1 MFTAQTPQSKSKLR
15 FDLLNSNLAKKQ
27 NVAPLSRLNVHN
39 KKLKQRRILTPHH
52 KHSSS
57 SNKKIEFGF
66 DKSKKGARQIQ
77 SSTKEQDGLAE
88 NPRNLMEIRKKLNL
102 TGGYTDG
109 ISLNKLRN
117 YGTNNSAQ
125 SQARNRQVKAQ
136 EVRPGLG
143 AFLKHP
149 KQRKQVRVDEH
160 PQNVKLNNFLRGGR
174 MTTELSTGSAKK
186 SQPRK
191 NARKEQ
197 LRKQLFNQNVSNSS
211 RLGAQK
217 MLSMRG
223 IKGRLGR
230 KGDKFTSSRN
240 VKPQKLLNYENFQ
253 SQRGNPGRKLGAGRV
268 DSEKKF
274 NSNKFEERFQE
285 ENLETREDM
294 ERLADY
300 IAEKADHRGL
310 LTPTD
315 GGRKSGSLSAQISPK
330 LVNKEKNFFP
340 SKKWGKGEDMGRESA
355 TFDLCKK
362 KISQDNFK
370 NKASTAIN
378 FKQKLSYSIE
388 PERRKME
395 KKHRTDEGTRKDNTN
410 IYDMQRARK
419 GQNSETKMKVYD
431 SNGKIYMVSRTV
443 LTEEAE
449 ALDSKAH
456 RGSVTSLQMNNRHAS
471 NLELYAN
478 RPEPNHFK
486 MSGFLRDHIR
496 KTSNYELDQS
506 HNKEIRTSDLDSY
519 AQETLEEAEEILDR
533 VEEPSEEVQSRPKRK
548 KSAWGHRRSKTGA
561 GKEHLGSL
569 LLSDENGEKE
579 GKCIVIQNL
588 DKRRPKKA
596 KKFEIL
602 DDDKAKMTFT
612 NKRNVKGKVFDLFS
626 KESGDSN
633 PDKTEE
639 KVNVSKK
646 YDSGTDFF
654 IHSERHAKKSR
665 KRPRGN
671 EQRVFVLEAQNQRHF
686 DKKIKET
693 EDVFSGKMSER
704 ELQVIEKNLY
714 QKPTDE
720 VDSERN
726 LLYHRLNASELK
738 VKRGKDKKDWL
749 NSKVHTQREKIE
761 MNTKGSYSVRVMED
775 LKNFKEQYKLPQEK
789 RGKAKG
795 EQETREEADKKRRV
809 QLKKKREAER
819 GRKKRGH
826 KRNVHS
832 EQLTDYFRDIVKKN
846 NYPIE
851 VKQTYQNMT
860 PDISRNN
867 SLNASFDATN
877 IPAKVKLSES
887 GDQVEESQANPF
899 RGGTG
904 QSKHIQISYENIR
917 SSSQLTNVNQ
927 LITPKNNKLK
937 SSFNLDP
944 SRKTEEDSVRGE
956 TSKTIDKQTGRKEDA
971 QPKGFPGTLGEEE
984 SGRRSLAS
992 DSSASSFKIVELK
1005 RRRKLRK
1012 MEKKLID
1019 SKSVFLEDNDQHK
1032 YGSNRG
1038 PKRQINFMNP
1048 EDESDLHFI
1057 KHKFSERADVEPFRQ
1072 RNKDE
1077 IRLFLESN
1085 AQMTPKKSLNSDVR
1099 VLSRPSR
1106 RRDSAKSQEQVLPMQ
1121 TQEMVPQKRETPA
1134 RQQSKRNSRASDKR
1148 VAEARNSSQNGS
1160 LSNPSFA
1167 QGSRNS
1173 RISITVTQKSS
1184 KNSEANNFV
1193 ISHSLQNSGIH
1204 SKNRSQPN
1212 VFKIESPEVHSGS
1225 PSPKHEVQIEMEE
1238 SPLVHPLEQNL
1249 DDLRTMNKKNM
1260 TFNPNDQSDP
1270 NPVESPVDGA
1280 CLDVAIPRIRSSF
1293 EDSLASFHSDEFV
1306 KEPSP
1311 DQQITENTFGY
1322 GMEAVIKQAKP
1333 KNVFTDS
1340 LSSFGPVKSKNT
1352 PSGKGLNLDYSE
1364 PKSVSQN
1371 SLNMSRKAKPKSGH
1385 NHTEFYYERENIG
1398 NGDSS
1403 YKFSNSDNSSR
1414 LKNVTPTSHSRDYIR
1429 SSNPESTELGP
1440 RRRSKFMRD
1449 VLRGKLNSPVRRIR
1463 ELSEEKEAVEQEQPE
1478 ERNDNRVRVDQ
1489 PKRQEHMRNSELVS
1503 LKKKSSQRKRT
1514 QIYDNKS
1521 AMMKLERSKKTS
1533 ENNSPV
1539 RKEESRKGTNESK
1552 RQSKG
1557 GRSKLYKQK
1566 KQVLVM
1572 KSKGARTGRKHMD
1585 FVNVSQENSTL
1596 EDKKGDTKASN
1607 SRKRRQTLSREA
1619 SNQNSISRQTSKKQA
1634 TVDKKKRKKAPAKV
1648 RKGAK
1653 KRKKDAIKSRGS
1665 HTESA
1670 QRNKKQVSKSA
1681 SQAKD
1686 PKKEKSK
1693 KARARGKNADKKKK
1707 HGSILDTKQMK
1718 RVLEMKIMK
1727 YSTLGKV
1734 IDTSLEFYDLK
1745 RMLGEGS
1752 YAKVHLGVSAL
1763 CGKKVAIKLYEKA
1776 KIKTRSSSERIFTEI
1791 GILRRMNHRN
1801 IVNFIEIFQ
1810 NPKYIFIVLEY
1821 ANGGDLL
1828 NYLKT
1833 KGKFKEHEYRK
1844 ILQQIID
1851 ALEYIHE
1858 HRILHRDIKLDNVL
1872 LTKSGLVKICDFG
1885 ISRKMYRN
1893 DPVFEHIGT
1902 PAYIAPEIVKEKGYS
1917 GFGADIWSLGVMTYM
1932 ALTGNVPFKGNTIEE
1947 LHQSILKKE
1956 VTFSEK
1962 TNLSAPMKKAIRGML
1977 VKDPRRRMTLKDIC
1991 KILDLRPTLNQK
2003 KEKNFADEEI
2013 VTEIK
2018 SYGYPEKMIKESL
2031 KNDMINHITALYK
2044 LHKN

>member
-1 MFTAQTPQSKSKLR
+1 
-15 FDLLNSNLAKKQ
+15 
-27 NVAPLSRLNVHN
+27 
-39 KKLKQRRILTPHH
+39 
-52 KHSSS
+52 
-57 SNKKIEFGF
+57 
-66 DKSKKGARQIQ
+66 
-77 SSTKEQDGLAE
+77 
-88 NPRNLMEIRKKLNL
+88 MEIRKKLNL
-102 TGGYTDG
+102 TGGYTDAM
-109 ISLNKLRN
+109 SLGKLRN

-125 SQARNRQVKAQ
+125 SQARNRQAKQAQ
-136 EVRPGLG
+136 DVRPGLG
-143 AFLKHP
+143 AFLKNP
-149 KQRKQVRVDEH
+149 KKRKTGRVEESSS
-160 PQNVKLNNFLRGGR
+160 NVKINNYLRGSR
-174 MTTELSTGSAKK
+174 LAAELSGESGKK
-186 SQPRK
+186 SHSRK
-191 NARKEQ
+191 NAKKEH
-197 LRKQLFNQNVSNSS
+197 LRKQLFNQNVAHST

-223 IKGRLGR
+223 IKGRFGR
-230 KGDKFTSSRN
+230 KGDKYTSSRAI
-240 VKPQKLLNYENFQ
+240 KPQRLLDYENFQ
-253 SQRGNPGRKLGAGRV
+253 SQRGHVEQRLMAGRV
-268 DSEKKF
+268 DSQKKF
-274 NSNKFEERFQE
+274 NSNKFEERFRDDG
-285 ENLETREDM
+285 LETREDM
-294 ERLADY
+294 ERFADY
-300 IAEKADHRGL
+300 IAEKADARER
-310 LTPTD
+310 TD
-315 GGRKSGSLSAQISPK
+315 GMRQSGSLSAQISPK
-330 LVNKEKNFFP
+330 LANKDLHFFP
-340 SKKWGKGEDMGRESA
+340 GRKYEQGEVTGRDSA
-355 TFDLCKK
+355 TFDMRTKQTSK
-362 KISQDNFK
+362 GTFK
-370 NKASTAIN
+370 HKASTASN
-378 FKQKLSYSIE
+378 FKQKLSYSID
-388 PERRKME
+388 PERRKAE
-395 KKHRTDEGTRKDNTN
+395 KKHRTEEGGRKENTN
-410 IYDMQRARK
+410 IYDIQRARRA
-419 GQNSETKMKVYD
+419 QNTETKMKVYD

-449 ALDSKAH
+449 SQELEVQ
-456 RGSVTSLQMNNRHAS
+456 RGSVTSLQMNSRHPG

-478 RPEPNHFK
+478 RPEPKHFK

-506 HNKEIRTSDLDSY
+506 QHKEIKTSDLDSY
-519 AQETLEEAEEILDR
+519 AQETLEEADQVLEPAEEA
-533 VEEPSEEVQSRPKRK
+533 PPKPAK
-548 KSAWGHRRSKTGA
+548 KRSQWGHRRSKTGT
-561 GKEHLGSL
+561 GKEYLGKA
-569 LLSDENGEKE
+569 LLSDENAEEE
-579 GKCIVIQNL
+579 GRCIVIENI
-588 DKRRPKKA
+588 DKRRAKKA

-602 DDDKAKMTFT
+602 GNEEGRMTFT
-612 NKRNVKGKVFDLFS
+612 NKRNVKGKVFDLFM
-626 KESGDSN
+626 KESEDSI
-633 PDKTEE
+633 EE
-639 KVNVSKK
+639 RNEKKVNVSKK
-646 YDSGTDFF
+646 YDSGTNFF
-654 IHSERHAKKSR
+654 IKSERNPKAAR
-665 KRPRGN
+665 KRARETGKRAT
-671 EQRVFVLEAQNQRHF
+671 EREAQDQVLFER
-686 DKKIKET
+686 KIKESQG
-693 EDVFSGKMSER
+693 VFSGEVSER
-704 ELQVIEKNLY
+704 DLVEKNLY

-720 VDSERN
+720 VDLERN

-738 VKRGKDKKDWL
+738 VNRGHEKQGWL

-761 MNTKGSYSVRVMED
+761 LGHKGSYSVRMMED
-775 LKNFKEQYKLPQEK
+775 LKNFNDQYRLPAK
-789 RGKAKG
+789 DKAAKVADS
-795 EQETREEADKKRRV
+795 ETQAKEEADKKRRA
-809 QLKKKREAER
+809 QLRKKRDAEKA
-819 GRKKRGH
+819 RKKRGH

-832 EQLTDYFRDIVKKN
+832 EQLNDYFRDIVKKN

-867 SLNASFDATN
+867 SLNNSFEAGDAQ
-877 IPAKVKLSES
+877 AKRAKLSES
-887 GDQVEESQANPF
+887 GERNTDSQTNPF
-899 RGGTG
+899 RGGTS

-927 LITPKNNKLK
+927 LVTPKNNQLK

-944 SRKTEEDSVRGE
+944 SRQAEGDSGKVQ
-956 TSKTIDKQTGRKEDA
+956 TSKTIDKQTGRKEEA
-971 QPKGFPGTLGEEE
+971 QPKGFAQVSEDGA
-984 SGRRSLAS
+984 SKNVSIAS
-992 DSSASSFKIVELK
+992 DSSTSSLQIVELK
-1005 RRRKLRK
+1005 RKRKLRK

-1019 SKSVFLEDNDQHK
+1019 SKSVFLEDNDQNK

-1038 PKRQINFMNP
+1038 PKRKINFMNP

-1077 IRLFLESN
+1077 IRLFLESH

-1106 RRDSAKSQEQVLPMQ
+1106 RGDSAKSQEQIPPMQ
-1121 TQEMVPQKRETPA
+1121 TQEMVPQKRETPTHK
-1134 RQQSKRNSRASDKR
+1134 QSNKGSSRVSDKR
-1148 VAEARNSSQNGS
+1148 GIVTDPRNSSQNGS

-1173 RISITVTQKSS
+1173 KISITITQKSN
-1184 KNSEANNFV
+1184 KNSEISNFI

-1204 SKNRSQPN
+1204 SKNLSQPN
-1212 VFKIESPEVHSGS
+1212 VFKVESPELHSGDLS
-1225 PSPKHEVQIEMEE
+1225 PERGIHIELTE
-1238 SPLVHPLEQNL
+1238 SPPVHPLEQNL

-1260 TFNPNDQSDP
+1260 TFNPNDQSEADAP
-1270 NPVESPVDGA
+1270 GEPHMAKGG

-1293 EDSLASFHSDEFV
+1293 EDSMASFHSEEFV

-1311 DQQITENTFGY
+1311 EPQITENTFGY

-1340 LSSFGPVKSKNT
+1340 LSSFGPVKHKNT
-1352 PSGKGLNLDYSE
+1352 PSGKGFNLDYSD

-1371 SLNMSRKAKPKSGH
+1371 SQSMSRNPKPKSGN
-1385 NHTEFYYERENIG
+1385 NHTEFYYEREHISNK
-1398 NGDSS
+1398 DSS

-1429 SSNPESTELGP
+1429 SSNNESTEMGP

-1463 ELSEEKEAVEQEQPE
+1463 ELSEEKEAVEPE
-1478 ERNDNRVRVDQ
+1478 PVDERNDNRVRVDK
-1489 PKRQEHMRNSELVS
+1489 PKGIEHMRNSELVS
-1503 LKKKSSQRKRT
+1503 LKKKNPRRKRT

-1521 AMMKLERSKKTS
+1521 AMMMLERSKKAS

-1539 RKEESRKGTNESK
+1539 RKNLSRKGTAESR
-1552 RQSKG
+1552 RQSKAA
-1557 GRSKLYKQK
+1557 RSKLYKQK

-1572 KSKGARTGRKHMD
+1572 KSKGGRAGRKHMD
-1585 FVNVSQENSTL
+1585 FVNVSQEGSTL
-1596 EDKKGDTKASN
+1596 EDKKGDTRASG
-1607 SRKRRQTLSREA
+1607 SRKRKNTMSRET
-1619 SNQNSISRQTSKKQA
+1619 SKQNSASRQTSKKQS
-1634 TVDKKKRKKAPAKV
+1634 TVDKKKRKKVPTKAK
-1648 RKGAK
+1648 KSLK
-1653 KRKKDAIKSRGS
+1653 KRKKDAGKSKGS
-1665 HTESA
+1665 NAGSA
-1670 QRNKKQVSKSA
+1670 QR
-1681 SQAKD
+1681 
-1686 PKKEKSK
+1686 SK
-1693 KARARGKNADKKKK
+1693 KAPSKPASQTKKDKTKKARSRAKNAEKKKK

-1833 KGKFKEHEYRK
+1833 KGKFKESEYRK

-1893 DPVFEHIGT
+1893 DPVYEHIGT

-1956 VTFSEK
+1956 VTFTDK

-1977 VKDPRRRMTLKDIC
+1977 IKDPRRRMSLKDIC

-2003 KEKNFADEEI
+2003 KERDFADEDI
-2013 VTEIK
+2013 VGEIK

-2044 LHKN
+2044 LLKN